1 MQNFKRKTK
10 GIMVFLEKVALWISK
25 FSVSLAWVIFSL
37 SHYVD

>member
-1 MQNFKRKTK
+1 MQNFERKTK

-37 SHYVD
+37 FHYVD